1 MYTNLEYVCTK
12 YPFKKV
18 HCCEGIC
25 ATYFVEYW
33 YKCRKSCMM
42 SDLRPG
48 PSLNRWRERVFYL
61 VQIDAFMSARTDHQA
76 AAVAWCLNGG
86 EPVDTGHWTDGWTL
100 VPQKVAS
107 ELDPKVRN
115 HGERPY

>member
-33 YKCRKSCMM
+33 YKCRKTCMM
-42 SDLRPG
+42 SDLQPG
-48 PSLNRWRERVFYL
+48 GQGPWLGA
-61 VQIDAFMSARTDHQA
+61 D
-76 AAVAWCLNGG
+76 
-86 EPVDTGHWTDGWTL
+86 
-100 VPQKVAS
+100 
-107 ELDPKVRN
+107 
-115 HGERPY
+115 